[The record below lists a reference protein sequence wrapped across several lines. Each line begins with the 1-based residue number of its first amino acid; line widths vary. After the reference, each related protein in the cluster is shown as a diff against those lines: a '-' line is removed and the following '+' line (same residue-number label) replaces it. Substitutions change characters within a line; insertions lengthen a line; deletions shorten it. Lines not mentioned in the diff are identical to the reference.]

1 MPRLALSHGQ
11 RLEIARQRQS
21 GVAAQ
26 VLATRFGVSR
36 QTIHA
41 VVRQFSGAPHVDGG
55 STRSFSVRTTER
67 ELRRFDAA
75 IGCHELT
82 RAEAIRR
89 LMLAVGD
96 VFVADAGQAEAVR
109 RLGVALHKIGTNVN
123 QIAKAC
129 NEARLK
135 GLPIDYTGQTHAELR
150 EALALTFEVADQV
163 RQVADGKRRTI
174 QLAVT
179 AALQGGS
186 RETP

>member
-1 MPRLALSHGQ
+1 MPRIVLSHGQ

-26 VLATRFGVSR
+26 VLAKQFGVSR

-41 VVRQFSGAPHVDGG
+41 VVRQLKGAPNVDGG

-75 IGCHELT
+75 VGRYDLT

-96 VFVADAGQAEAVR
+96 VFVADEGEAEGVR

-123 QIAKAC
+123 QIARAC

-135 GLPIDYTGQTHAELR
+135 GLPITYTGQTHAELR

-163 RQVADGKRRTI
+163 RQVADGKRKTI
-174 QLAVT
+174 QMAVT
-179 AALQGGS
+179 ATLQGGS
-186 RETP
+186 RGTP